1 MKYKIKNKE
10 IEIDESIKN
19 HFKEMMGWSEEDFE
33 KYTIKKEDAFNVIVK
48 DNLLRITT
56 QDGDDIFIGTIDGYR
71 FQDLKKAM
79 EKMENE

>member
-1 MKYKIKNKE
+1 MK
-10 IEIDESIKN
+10 
-19 HFKEMMGWSEEDFE
+19 
-33 KYTIKKEDAFNVIVK
+33 KYTIKKEDAFNNLYINNAFNVIVK